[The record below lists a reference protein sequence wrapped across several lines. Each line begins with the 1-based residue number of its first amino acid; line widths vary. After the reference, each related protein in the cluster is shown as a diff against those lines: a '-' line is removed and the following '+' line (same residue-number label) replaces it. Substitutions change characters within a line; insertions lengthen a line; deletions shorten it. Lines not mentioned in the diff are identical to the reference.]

1 MTHLVFGSAAM
12 CIIIMY
18 LLPGWGGGSKG
29 KETRRVFLYY
39 NPGSED
45 ILSWLLH
52 GGAKKC
58 HVSGHKN
65 PIAVPQSPR
74 PVLQDQRIV
83 VSNLCQNTQRQ

>member
-1 MTHLVFGSAAM
+1 M
-12 CIIIMY
+12 C
-18 LLPGWGGGSKG
+18 
-29 KETRRVFLYY
+29 Y
-39 NPGSED
+39 NPDSEGKW
-45 ILSWLLH
+45 SWLLQ

-58 HVSGHKN
+58 HVFRHKN